1 MTKTADP
8 NIEFLLQE
16 FSARLTELVERRTIE
31 RLQVAAAA
39 LIGSNPDNPSRAAR
53 APRAPYGTKRTPYVR
68 ECPVPGCKNPPAPA
82 FGMVCSQHK
91 DLPKA
96 EIKKYREARALEK
109 KAKATPQAAIPSPAA
124 NGKPRKRPAIPA

>member
-39 LIGSNPDNPSRAAR
+39 LIGSSPERAAR
-53 APRAPYGTKRTPYVR
+53 APRAPYVEAHAVR
-68 ECPVPGCKNPPAPA
+68 APVPGCKNPPAPA
-82 FGMVCSQHK
+82 FGMVCSSAQGPPEGG
-91 DLPKA
+91 DQ
-96 EIKKYREARALEK
+96 EIPGGASAREEGESDSA
-109 KAKATPQAAIPSPAA
+109 AAIPSNGRA

>member
-31 RLQVAAAA
+31 RLQAAAAA
-39 LIGSNPDNPSRAAR
+39 LIGGSPERAAR
-53 APRAPYGTKRTPYVR
+53 APRAPYVR
-68 ECPVPGCKNPPAPA
+68 ACPVPGCKNPPAPA

-109 KAKATPQAAIPSPAA
+109 KAKTAPALPP
-124 NGKPRKRPAIPA
+124 NGQSKSGPRKRPAIPA